1 MTVKDKVLQ
10 CHDCGTEFTF
20 TVQEQEQFL
29 SVGFT
34 NSPKRCVPCRQKR
47 KERQT
52 GRSQNNVRN
61 TANNK
66 KELFSAVCIECKK
79 ETQVPFKPISS
90 KPVYCGM
97 CYYKI
102 RENR

>member
-34 NSPKRCVPCRQKR
+34 NSPKRRIPCRQKR
-47 KERQT
+47 KERKT